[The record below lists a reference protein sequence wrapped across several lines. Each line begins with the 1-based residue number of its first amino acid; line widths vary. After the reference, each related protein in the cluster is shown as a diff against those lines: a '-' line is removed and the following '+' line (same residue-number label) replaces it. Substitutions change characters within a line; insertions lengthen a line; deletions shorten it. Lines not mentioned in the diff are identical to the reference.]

1 MIVNFQIKDCLFSE
15 NDRILFTIDR
25 IFSVKIIYFQSWS
38 YILARSFTL
47 HDRILYHPISN
58 VCCSYRWRP
67 YKRTFLSM
75 NNPGQV
81 IINFP
86 FRPNYK
92 STCMFSTPQIHLTVA
107 LPSSRLEFHCFLAR
121 VCRRSRNHTSE
132 AYKLWYNSYRLNS
145 EFIPRNG
152 KIFELQKNFI
162 AIWFGIQYYPYAE
175 ILGRLRA
182 VCPKKSSKTWYR
194 YRRPCIWEKS
204 FKIELFTKNKS
215 CSGFS
220 MKNCW
225 TVKFFVPRFSSTLEY
240 RVF

>member
-1 MIVNFQIKDCLFSE
+1 MPFFGL
-15 NDRILFTIDR
+15 L
-25 IFSVKIIYFQSWS
+25 S
-38 YILARSFTL
+38 YHRVPPYYMS
-47 HDRILYHPISN
+47 HNMSN
-58 VCCSYRWRP
+58 MLKTNS
-67 YKRTFLSM
+67 S
-75 NNPGQV
+75 
-81 IINFP
+81 
-86 FRPNYK
+86 FRPSDKCSACLHHLPLIYK
-92 STCMFSTPQIHLTVA
+92 DGVNDNTV
-107 LPSSRLEFHCFLAR
+107 
-121 VCRRSRNHTSE
+121 
-132 AYKLWYNSYRLNS
+132 YWLNS
-145 EFIPRNG
+145 EFIPWNG
-152 KIFELQKNFI
+152 KIFEFQKKFI

-194 YRRPCIWEKS
+194 YRRPCIWRKS

>member
-1 MIVNFQIKDCLFSE
+1 MVGLLECYWGWRSWK
-15 NDRILFTIDR
+15 
-25 IFSVKIIYFQSWS
+25 IYFISPDR
-38 YILARSFTL
+38 YRSKLPRPTL
-47 HDRILYHPISN
+47 SFLLKGPSDNGFDRP
-58 VCCSYRWRP
+58 
-67 YKRTFLSM
+67 
-75 NNPGQV
+75 
-81 IINFP
+81 
-86 FRPNYK
+86 
-92 STCMFSTPQIHLTVA
+92 
-107 LPSSRLEFHCFLAR
+107 
-121 VCRRSRNHTSE
+121 
-132 AYKLWYNSYRLNS
+132 LWLNS
-145 EFIPRNG
+145 EFIPWNG
-152 KIFELQKNFI
+152 KIFEFQKNFI

>member
-1 MIVNFQIKDCLFSE
+1 MIINLISTISYPDWVAQYKKCKTRFWAVRIHVISHLFQFSE
-15 NDRILFTIDR
+15 
-25 IFSVKIIYFQSWS
+25 W
-38 YILARSFTL
+38 
-47 HDRILYHPISN
+47 
-58 VCCSYRWRP
+58 
-67 YKRTFLSM
+67 
-75 NNPGQV
+75 
-81 IINFP
+81 
-86 FRPNYK
+86 
-92 STCMFSTPQIHLTVA
+92 
-107 LPSSRLEFHCFLAR
+107 
-121 VCRRSRNHTSE
+121 
-132 AYKLWYNSYRLNS
+132 LNS
-145 EFIPRNG
+145 EFIPWNG
-152 KIFELQKNFI
+152 KIFEFQKIFF